1 MMGRIYAIALNTF
14 REAIRNKVLYGI
26 IAVVFGANC
35 FALVLGQM
43 SLNEEARFARDM
55 GLAGISLFGSITAI
69 ALGVTLLYGEIQR
82 KTIHNILSKP
92 ILRFEF
98 VLGKYLGMAFTLTLL
113 VICFSLALAVLLS
126 VVSALYPYAEVGF
139 TAAIFKAVLLGFME
153 VLIVAAVAIFFSSF
167 TTPYLS
173 GIFTFGVFFLGRIS
187 DEMRAAA
194 SAAKDET
201 MRAVAEFGTR
211 VIPDLHIY
219 AISGGQVDAQHVS
232 VHGNFV
238 TWSYMG
244 AAAIHALAWI
254 ALLLLLSSLIFR
266 RRDFA

>member
-26 IAVVFGANC
+26 IAVVVGANF
-35 FALVLGQM
+35 FALVLGEM
-43 SLNEEARFARDM
+43 SLHEEARFARDM

-98 VLGKYLGMAFTLTLL
+98 VLGKYLGMAFTLALL
-113 VICFSLALAVLLS
+113 VICFAVALAGLLGLVS
-126 VVSALYPYAEVGF
+126 VLYPVAKIGF
-139 TAAIFKAVLLGFME
+139 SAAIFKAVVLGFME
-153 VLIVAAVAIFFSSF
+153 VLIVAAIAIFFSSF

-173 GIFTFGVFFLGRIS
+173 GIFTFAVFFVGRIS
-187 DEMRAAA
+187 EEMRAAA
-194 SAAKDET
+194 RVAKD
-201 MRAVAEFGTR
+201 AVLRGIADAGTR
-211 VIPDLHIY
+211 VIPDLHMY
-219 AISGGQVDAQHVS
+219 AISGGQVDDQHVS
-232 VHGNFV
+232 VHGAFV
-238 TWSYMG
+238 TWGYVG
-244 AAAIHALAWI
+244 VAAVHAAAWI
-254 ALLLLLSSLIFR
+254 ALLLLFASLIFR